1 MVVSKHRNARERV
14 RPSLGPR
21 AAKHRGSEALDWARH
36 RWWRA
41 SLIWLGALLPEG
53 QFLLAVVDLGYT
65 VVVYFGVLGKDLEH
79 PRQADA

>member
-1 MVVSKHRNARERV
+1 M
-14 RPSLGPR
+14 
-21 AAKHRGSEALDWARH
+21 DWARH